1 MSVNIGRKS
10 RALVQA
16 LWRDEGAQGLI
27 EYGLL
32 AAIIAIA
39 GLLLF
44 PTIAAKMATL
54 YLNWGTSIQ
63 DAWEPYPP
71 GGGS

>member
-1 MSVNIGRKS
+1 MSVKIGRKS

-32 AAIIAIA
+32 AAIIGIA
-39 GLLLF
+39 GVLLF
-44 PTIAAKMATL
+44 PTIAGKMATV
-54 YLNWGTSIQ
+54 YQGWGTSVQ
-63 DAWEPYPP
+63 GLWEPNPP
-71 GGGS
+71 GGG